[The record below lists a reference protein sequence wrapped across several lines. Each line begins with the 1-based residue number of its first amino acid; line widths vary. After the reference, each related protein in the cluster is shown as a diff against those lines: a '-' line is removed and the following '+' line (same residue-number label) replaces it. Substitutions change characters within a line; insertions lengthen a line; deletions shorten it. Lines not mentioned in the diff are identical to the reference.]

1 VTRWAAA
8 ALAALAV
15 VSAASAAPARPVNLG
30 VRVEIRF
37 TDARTAR
44 IILPSGR
51 LASTLDKGR
60 TWVASRSLTLPL
72 HDLAAVD
79 RRRAYAIATDGRLF
93 ATRDGGRWVQ
103 LSPGLRFET
112 VVAGG
117 PRRLFALTP
126 AHALVVSADGG
137 ATWHDSITRV
147 TSICALD
154 ARTVLATRLG
164 SIVRSTDSGR
174 SFRQVFQPPLVRD
187 RGRIDLACRRAGAWA
202 TLSWL
207 GSAANQQAYVL
218 LSSSDLGLTWTPRL
232 AEQYFSYWPEVRA
245 SADGPPLVP
254 LVAPTGAAT
263 AVAAGGCNACGLGFT
278 TVLITKDAGRSWAGA
293 WSGAPSESSPPILDG
308 ANPLAI
314 AFGDRSHGLLV
325 VQDLLRTTSARLL
338 GTADGGRTWRFL
350 GELPG
355 PVHAG

>member
-15 VSAASAAPARPVNLG
+15 VSAASAAPARPLNLG
-30 VRVEIRF
+30 VSVEIRF

-44 IILPSGR
+44 MILPSGR

-60 TWVASRSLTLPL
+60 TWVPSSSLTKPL

-79 RRRAYAIATDGRLF
+79 RRRAYAVATDGRLF

-103 LSPGLRFET
+103 LSPKLRFRN
-112 VVAGG
+112 VVAAG
-117 PRRLFALTP
+117 PRRLFALTL
-126 AHALVVSADGG
+126 AHELLVSADAGE
-137 ATWHDSITRV
+137 TWHDSITRV

-164 SIVRSTDSGR
+164 SIVRSTDSGS

-187 RGRIDLACRRAGAWA
+187 RGRVDLACGRGGAWA
-202 TLSWL
+202 TISWL
-207 GSAANQQAYVL
+207 GAASSQQAYVV
-218 LSSSDLGLTWTPRL
+218 LSSPDLGLTWTPRL
-232 AEQYFSYWPEVRA
+232 AEQYFSYWSEVRA
-245 SADGPPLVP
+245 AADGPPMVP
-254 LVAPTGAAT
+254 AIEPTGPAT
-263 AVAAGGCNACGLGFT
+263 AVAAGGCSACGLGFT
-278 TVLITKDAGRSWAGA
+278 TVLITRNAGKSWSGA
-293 WSGAPSESSPPILDG
+293 WSGAPSESSPPILDQ
-308 ANPLAI
+308 ANPLAL

-325 VQDLLRTTSARLL
+325 VQDMLRTTSARLL

-355 PVHAG
+355 PVRVG